1 MLVGAV
7 DAVEFRRARGFGAP
21 VVVHGCEYVR
31 DCVQEGEGVLEFF
44 FYGGGVD
51 FWGIFGRREFRAGGV
66 WKASSAKREEFE
78 NGLTASW

>member
-31 DCVQEGEGVLEFF
+31 DCVQEGEGVLEIFF
-44 FYGGGVD
+44 MVVEST
-51 FWGIFGRREFRAGGV
+51 FGEYLEGANSGLAGFGKQAVRRG
-66 WKASSAKREEFE
+66 KNLKMD
-78 NGLTASW
+78 